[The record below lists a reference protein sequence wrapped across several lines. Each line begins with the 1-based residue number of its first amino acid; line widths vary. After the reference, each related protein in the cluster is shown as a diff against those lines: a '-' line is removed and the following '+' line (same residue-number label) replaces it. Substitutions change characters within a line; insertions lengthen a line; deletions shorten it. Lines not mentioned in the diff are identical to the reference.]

1 MEISDGKLG
10 ALVFHLACSYPEA
23 LLQRTRDS
31 AGNITLSGR
40 KAHRGA
46 SPSQGTGQSIYLPVA
61 WACLIQAL
69 SQVDLSPLPR
79 AAGPQAQYRPP
90 FFFILAKQSNLCQ
103 LSSTSETQ
111 GTLFMFHF
119 EGRADI
125 LFVAYIPLSLYGLR
139 FIICGFLISDTST
152 TALIPAQIDAFIG
165 LHIQLSAGLPRAFSP
180 QMSWI

>member
-69 SQVDLSPLPR
+69 TQVDLSPLPG
-79 AAGPQAQYRPP
+79 AAGPQTQYRPL
-90 FFFILAKQSNLCQ
+90 FFLYWLSRTTSVNSPQPLKLRAHCSRSILK
-103 LSSTSETQ
+103 EPY
-111 GTLFMFHF
+111 
-119 EGRADI
+119 RAHI

-139 FIICGFLISDTST
+139 FMVYYPWFPNL
-152 TALIPAQIDAFIG
+152 
-165 LHIQLSAGLPRAFSP
+165 
-180 QMSWI
+180 

>member
-69 SQVDLSPLPR
+69 SQVDLSPLPG
-79 AAGPQAQYRPP
+79 APGPQTQYRPP
-90 FFFILAKQSNLCQ
+90 FFFY
-103 LSSTSETQ
+103 T
-111 GTLFMFHF
+111 G
-119 EGRADI
+119 
-125 LFVAYIPLSLYGLR
+125 
-139 FIICGFLISDTST
+139 
-152 TALIPAQIDAFIG
+152 
-165 LHIQLSAGLPRAFSP
+165 
-180 QMSWI
+180 